1 MTTTHAAFARFG
13 YTLAFA
19 ERTLTA
25 LLREH
30 LAERGTEPETWYA
43 LQLIAMHGPAVD
55 RQALTDELAGSRTLT
70 ADSACELLIRL
81 EGEGLIRGGR
91 QVELTPEG
99 QALHRSLSEYVA
111 VPRVRLLSQF
121 NPDDIETTVRT
132 LQAIAERAAAEASS
146 SGAGAPTGAGAP
158 SGAGASSGAGAP
170 SGAAAPSTGA
180 GIVAS

>member
-1 MTTTHAAFARFG
+1 MTTAPAAFARFG

-25 LLREH
+25 LLRAH

-43 LQLIAMHGPAVD
+43 LQLIARNGPALD
-55 RQALTDELAGSRTLT
+55 RQALTDELTGSPTLT
-70 ADSACELLIRL
+70 ADSTSVLLARL
-81 EGEGLIRGGR
+81 EAEGLIRGGR

-99 QALHRSLSEYVA
+99 QALYRSLSEYLA

-132 LQAIAERAAAEASS
+132 LQAIAERAAAEASP
-146 SGAGAPTGAGAP
+146 A
-158 SGAGASSGAGAP
+158 GAGASPAGAGASP
-170 SGAAAPSTGA
+170 AGA